1 MFLGYFSRVRYC
13 CSKAWPM
20 TFLIKLVEEVGIMHL
35 VQCAGHQFLCA
46 LASVP
51 LGPGVNKALSRYGE
65 QKVPIGQK
73 TV

>member
-1 MFLGYFSRVRYC
+1 
-13 CSKAWPM
+13 M

-51 LGPGVNKALSRYGE
+51 LRPGVNKALSCYRE